1 MSSLTLLRRRIRAIE
16 TIRKTTHAMRLT
28 SISTHT
34 RLQKQKKLVTQYKET
49 VADLL
54 SSLKYYVGCSTHM
67 TAPHANKTLYIIAGS
82 PKGLC
87 GTFNTQLI
95 TYINQNY
102 PHIMAYSQQHDVIVL
117 GNKLAEQLNSAGM
130 HITEQYNIFTV
141 ATFVD
146 ITHELAYRVLDKQTY
161 HTVHLIANYPRSFF
175 VQRPEQHQ
183 LMPFNPHVRTHERDL
198 SEYHWEQDPHTVFQ
212 SLMRIYLKAH
222 IQELLFQSL
231 MAEQAARFVAMDGAT
246 RNAEDLL
253 TTMRLDYNK
262 IRQAAITRELADL
275 TSGLL

>member
-1 MSSLTLLRRRIRAIE
+1 MSSLTLLRRRIQAIE

-34 RLQKQKKLVTQYKET
+34 RLQKQKELVTHHKTT

-54 SSLKYYVGCSTHM
+54 SSLQNHIGSETHIN
-67 TAPHANKTLYIIAGS
+67 TDHAHKTLYIIAGS

-87 GTFNTQLI
+87 GTFNSQLVSYLQQTHPTI
-95 TYINQNY
+95 F
-102 PHIMAYSQQHDVIVL
+102 PYSEQHDTIVL
-117 GNKLAEQLNSAGM
+117 GNKLADQLTTAGM
-130 HITEQYNIFTV
+130 HIRERYNNFTV

-146 ITHELAYRVLDKQTY
+146 ITHDLAYRILDTQTY
-161 HTVHLIANYPRSFF
+161 HTVYLIANYPRSFF
-175 VQRPEQHQ
+175 IQRPEQHQ
-183 LMPFNPHVRTHERDL
+183 LMPFNPHIRSHERDL
-198 SEYHWEQDPHTVFQ
+198 SEYHWEQSPHAVFT

-253 TTMRLDYNK
+253 NTMRLDYNK